1 MSPKRPPLTPDR
13 DGLPS
18 TDHMDRLVAA
28 FERIADEIKAIRETF
43 DRLYDD
49 FDWAIN
55 NDKLMPERLPRFSAL
70 ASDTREPLTRD
81 PVERHAGIPGAVQ
94 RAEAPAPPATGHPA
108 SQGELFF

>member
-1 MSPKRPPLTPDR
+1 MPPKRASSVPDR

-49 FDWAIN
+49 LDWAIN
-55 NDKLMPERLPRFSAL
+55 NGKLAPECLPRMCAL
-70 ASDTREPLTRD
+70 ADQPRAAPARD
-81 PVERHAGIPGAVQ
+81 PTERGPGASSAD
-94 RAEAPAPPATGHPA
+94 RAGEPPAPPDPVPPAT
-108 SQGELFF
+108 QGELF